1 MSTIKVHSSIL
12 NTISDKTI
20 LIVGLGL
27 IGGSIARGLKRADTR
42 QRVLA
47 ADQDQASLDAA
58 LQDKVIDAGGE
69 LSKLC
74 PQADIIIIAL
84 PPLTISTILPQIAA
98 SMRAGAVVT
107 DVASVKS
114 HILDAVN
121 ALGQDFSEWFVPGHP
136 IAGSERCGY
145 HASVPDLFN
154 QRNVILAP
162 QLCTR
167 PEAVALINNL
177 WRSLGASV
185 LGMSLARH
193 DEVLAATSH
202 LPHLLA
208 FAIVDVLIKQ
218 EQSEDIFRYAAGGFA
233 DFSRLASSDAKMWS
247 DIFVANA
254 EATERVLDDYIRNL
268 VVLKKAL
275 SNRDHAYMMEV
286 FASSKKSRDNF
297 ISKYF
302 NPSSQSTA
310 ASPQLSFR
318 VDPGGKLSG
327 NIRVPGDKS
336 ISHRAV
342 IFGAIANGVTR
353 VSGFLEG
360 EDTLNTVAACRE
372 MGVTIVGPDNTELI
386 IYGVGKWGL
395 QKPRVP
401 LYLGNSGTA
410 MRLLA
415 GLLAA
420 QSFESELS
428 GDDSLSRR
436 PMNRIVEPLRLMG
449 AQIETGTDGT
459 PPLRIKG
466 SPLQGIS
473 HEMAIASAQIKSC
486 LLLAGLYAEGKTE
499 ITEPVTCR
507 DHTERMLAGFNY
519 PLQRNIELGMSS
531 LEGGHEL
538 RATRIDVPGDISSAA
553 FFMVAAA
560 ISPGSSLL
568 LEHVGV
574 NPTRTGII
582 NLLRDM
588 GADIELSNEHCVA
601 GEAVADVKI
610 NYTPL
615 NGIEI
620 PQDQIPLAID
630 EFPALFIAAA
640 CANGVTVLRG
650 ASELRVKES
659 DRIEAMA
666 TGLKILGITTE
677 TFEDGI
683 RIVGGKIGGG
693 LVDSRGDHRIAMAF
707 TVAALRAESTIT
719 VSNCANVGTSF
730 PGFVEMA
737 QHAGVKL
744 TVLPA

>member
-1 MSTIKVHSSIL
+1 
-12 NTISDKTI
+12 
-20 LIVGLGL
+20 
-27 IGGSIARGLKRADTR
+27 
-42 QRVLA
+42 
-47 ADQDQASLDAA
+47 
-58 LQDKVIDAGGE
+58 
-69 LSKLC
+69 
-74 PQADIIIIAL
+74 
-84 PPLTISTILPQIAA
+84 
-98 SMRAGAVVT
+98 
-107 DVASVKS
+107 
-114 HILDAVN
+114 
-121 ALGQDFSEWFVPGHP
+121 
-136 IAGSERCGY
+136 
-145 HASVPDLFN
+145 
-154 QRNVILAP
+154 
-162 QLCTR
+162 
-167 PEAVALINNL
+167 
-177 WRSLGASV
+177 
-185 LGMSLARH
+185 
-193 DEVLAATSH
+193 
-202 LPHLLA
+202 
-208 FAIVDVLIKQ
+208 
-218 EQSEDIFRYAAGGFA
+218 
-233 DFSRLASSDAKMWS
+233 
-247 DIFVANA
+247 
-254 EATERVLDDYIRNL
+254 
-268 VVLKKAL
+268 
-275 SNRDHAYMMEV
+275 
-286 FASSKKSRDNF
+286 
-297 ISKYF
+297 
-302 NPSSQSTA
+302 
-310 ASPQLSFR
+310 
-318 VDPGGKLSG
+318 
-327 NIRVPGDKS
+327 
-336 ISHRAV
+336 
-342 IFGAIANGVTR
+342 
-353 VSGFLEG
+353 
-360 EDTLNTVAACRE
+360 
-372 MGVTIVGPDNTELI
+372 
-386 IYGVGKWGL
+386 
-395 QKPRVP
+395 
-401 LYLGNSGTA
+401 
-410 MRLLA
+410 
-415 GLLAA
+415 
-420 QSFESELS
+420 
-428 GDDSLSRR
+428 
-436 PMNRIVEPLRLMG
+436 
-449 AQIETGTDGT
+449 
-459 PPLRIKG
+459 
-466 SPLQGIS
+466 
-473 HEMAIASAQIKSC
+473 
-486 LLLAGLYAEGKTE
+486 
-499 ITEPVTCR
+499 
-507 DHTERMLAGFNY
+507 
-519 PLQRNIELGMSS
+519 MSS